1 MMWCGQSR
9 MPLLDAQHSKDAG
22 WTGRTH
28 STPHIMHVTC
38 GLDNTK
44 GVEDFVEDSRRTTR
58 HRTRSRCTATTLT
71 TLIWIFL
78 TYRQSSTGFQKHAPS
93 LQHASLRLSWPTPY
107 IHAQNACL
115 HAQTHTHAFSHVLHT
130 DGKHAQGTHA
140 AHHVLQ
146 GTFGGVYA
154 FIEIVT
160 VIVCGRMHGCMWV
173 GGWVCVFVCTQNQH
187 HNHIRPQPNAHTSPK
202 TLSPSCYFNT
212 PTVCH
217 IPPPLSPNSQT
228 HLIAAVF
235 VFDLLTYTVHLISAF
250 LCKQTSA
257 SLRNVCSWAWM

>member
-160 VIVCGRMHGCMWV
+160 VIVCGRMHVCMWV
-173 GGWVCVFVCTQNQH
+173 GGWVCVFVCTKNQH
-187 HNHIRPQPNAHTSPK
+187 QEQHQTTTNGTRVAKNPK
-202 TLSPSCYFNT
+202 PALLFQHDYRLP
-212 PTVCH
+212 H
-217 IPPPLSPNSQT
+217 PPPPFT
-228 HLIAAVF
+228 
-235 VFDLLTYTVHLISAF
+235 
-250 LCKQTSA
+250 QTSKHT
-257 SLRNVCSWAWM
+257 